1 MSVFEYLKLRYDSTI
16 VRVLSV
22 TCYFVRNMISIA
34 IFLYGPATT
43 LSALTKMSIPISIL
57 LIGSI
62 ATVYTTIGKLKF
74 FR

>member
-1 MSVFEYLKLRYDSTI
+1 
-16 VRVLSV
+16 
-22 TCYFVRNMISIA
+22 MISIA